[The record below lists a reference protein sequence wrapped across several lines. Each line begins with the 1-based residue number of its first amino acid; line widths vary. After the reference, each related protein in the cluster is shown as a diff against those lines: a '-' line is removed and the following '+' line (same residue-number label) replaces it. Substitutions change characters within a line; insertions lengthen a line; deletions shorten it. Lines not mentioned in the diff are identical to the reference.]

1 MNVSDKHFIST
12 VGSVPRSSKKSYRV
26 WVLLLTRT
34 AKRSEARYHNN
45 SVRVEASPVVEENLT
60 ESVVAHFQYHFRLV
74 DYQGCPS
81 NPNPALQY
89 REQDIPLQA
98 KW

>member
-45 SVRVEASPVVEENLT
+45 IRVEASPVVEENLT
-60 ESVVAHFQYHFRLV
+60 ESVVVGPEEESPKPTLIS
-74 DYQGCPS
+74 GG
-81 NPNPALQY
+81 
-89 REQDIPLQA
+89 DIFNITFGL
-98 KW
+98 